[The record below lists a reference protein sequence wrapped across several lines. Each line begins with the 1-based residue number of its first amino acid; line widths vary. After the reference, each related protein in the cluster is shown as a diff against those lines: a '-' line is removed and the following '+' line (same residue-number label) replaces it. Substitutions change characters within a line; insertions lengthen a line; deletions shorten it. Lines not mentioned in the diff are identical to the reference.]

1 MRTITL
7 LLLVVVVT
15 SLPDDMPVGVVHF
28 RQSWL
33 SQEGIDG
40 LRKIGSMW
48 KTLLSNG
55 GTPVEVYVDEPER
68 VVLVARRR
76 DDLRDIERFVIGYK
90 PVVERYVVSRCGTY
104 ST

>member
-1 MRTITL
+1 MRAITL
-7 LLLVVVVT
+7 LLLVVAVT
-15 SLPDDMPVGVVHF
+15 SLPDDMHVGVVHF
-28 RQSWL
+28 RQNWL

-40 LRKIGSMW
+40 MRKIGSTW

-68 VVLVARRR
+68 VIMVAHSRG
-76 DDLRDIERFVIGYK
+76 DLRDIERFVMGYK
-90 PVVERYVVSRCGTY
+90 PVVERYVISRSGTY